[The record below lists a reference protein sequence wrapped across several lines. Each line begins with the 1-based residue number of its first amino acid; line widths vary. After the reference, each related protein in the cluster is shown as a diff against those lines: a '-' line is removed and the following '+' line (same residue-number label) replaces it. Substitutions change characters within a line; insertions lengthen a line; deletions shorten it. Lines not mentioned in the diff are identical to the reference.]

1 MCRTQLVLTALL
13 ASMLVGFGQMRFF
26 AIQGVTTNPMDDD
39 TVNLSPVGP
48 GTNAQL
54 RINLMFINIPG
65 QTSQP
70 IRSALFVFVPQ
81 NPIAV
86 PGGQLLRAEADP
98 AQASN
103 QLVMDAYIDPMT
115 GVRVGEAIFPARFQI
130 RDTNGNVQEQTGT
143 VQITVRDREPFA
155 FQRPNPSSPRDRIEI
170 QFVINNTPVP
180 YTGELA
186 NPRGEAN
193 LFVGGRII

>member
-1 MCRTQLVLTALL
+1 MWRTQLVLTALL
-13 ASMLVGFGQMRFF
+13 ASMLVGFAQMRFF
-26 AIQGVTTNPMDDD
+26 AIQGVTANPMDDD

-48 GTNAQL
+48 GSNAQL

-65 QTSQP
+65 RTSQP

-103 QLVMDAYIDPMT
+103 QLAMAVEMQSV
-115 GVRVGEAIFPARFQI
+115 VRVGTAAFPARFQI
-130 RDTNGNVQEQTGT
+130 RDGSGNVQEQTGRIE
-143 VQITVRDREPFA
+143 ITVRDREPFA
-155 FQRPNPSSPRDRIEI
+155 FQRPNPTSPRDRIEI
-170 QFVINNTPVP
+170 RFIINNTPVP